1 MVTNINPENK
11 IMKRS
16 SRLQPLSREHHKAL
30 VLSKKIEIA
39 DCSRLDE
46 LADLVQEFF
55 VAELEPHFLTE
66 ELELLPRLVKFGAKV
81 FVQQTLDEHQT
92 LRSLIIEIRNG
103 EIEALK
109 KFGILLADHVR
120 FEERMLFPLAEQL
133 VDAQWLSGAERVGK
147 GV

>member
-1 MVTNINPENK
+1 M
-11 IMKRS
+11 
-16 SRLQPLSREHHKAL
+16 
-30 VLSKKIEIA
+30 
-39 DCSRLDE
+39 
-46 LADLVQEFF
+46 
-55 VAELEPHFLTE
+55 
-66 ELELLPRLVKFGAKV
+66 
-81 FVQQTLDEHQT
+81 
-92 LRSLIIEIRNG
+92 RSLVIEIRNG